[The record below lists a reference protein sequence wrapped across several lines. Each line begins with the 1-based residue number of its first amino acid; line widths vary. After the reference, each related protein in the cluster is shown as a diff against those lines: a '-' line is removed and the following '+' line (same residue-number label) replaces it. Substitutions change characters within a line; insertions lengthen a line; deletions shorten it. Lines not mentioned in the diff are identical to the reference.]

1 MINGKSII
9 AIIPARGGSKG
20 LPRKNIKQLCGKPL
34 IAWSIEV
41 GLGSTYVDEVMVT
54 TDSEEIALVARQFG
68 ASTPF
73 MRPPELASDT
83 ATSFDVVKHA
93 IDFYRVSMGREFD
106 YVLLLEP
113 TSPLRDKVDVNNALV
128 QLLSN
133 PSATAIVGICKTESQ
148 HPAFLVK
155 KDAQGFLVGYENA
168 EMKVLR
174 RQDIGEVLFFEG
186 SVYISQVDILMA
198 KKTFYHERTIGYE
211 VPKWKS
217 FEIDDMDDFIVVEA
231 LMKFKEKKS

>member
-20 LPRKNIKQLCGKPL
+20 LPGKNIKQLCGKPL
-34 IAWSIEV
+34 IAWSIEA

-133 PSATAIVGICKTESQ
+133 HSATAIVGICKTESQ

-168 EMKVLR
+168 DMKVLR

-186 SVYISQVDILMA
+186 SIYISRVDILMA

-217 FEIDDMDDFIVVEA
+217 FEIDEMDDFIVVKA
-231 LMKFKEKKS
+231 LMNFKGKKS

>member
-1 MINGKSII
+1 
-9 AIIPARGGSKG
+9 
-20 LPRKNIKQLCGKPL
+20 
-34 IAWSIEV
+34 
-41 GLGSTYVDEVMVT
+41 
-54 TDSEEIALVARQFG
+54 
-68 ASTPF
+68 
-73 MRPPELASDT
+73 
-83 ATSFDVVKHA
+83 
-93 IDFYRVSMGREFD
+93 MGREFD

-198 KKTFYHERTIGYE
+198 KKTFYHECTIGYE